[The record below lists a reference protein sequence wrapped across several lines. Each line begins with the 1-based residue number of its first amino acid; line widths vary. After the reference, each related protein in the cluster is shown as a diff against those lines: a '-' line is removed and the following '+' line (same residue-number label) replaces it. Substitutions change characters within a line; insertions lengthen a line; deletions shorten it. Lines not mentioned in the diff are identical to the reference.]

1 MTSKQ
6 EKQSKI
12 PETLLYKLFRYFLCD
27 DDRVYE
33 DIKKELEIKL
43 EAMIKHELYAK
54 SKTADTAEEREK
66 ARQQYLDKVGMRD
79 SFRW

>member
-27 DDRVYE
+27 DDSVYD
-33 DIKKELEIKL
+33 DIKKELESKL
-43 EAMIKHELYAK
+43 DKMLAHELYTR
-54 SKTADTAEEREK
+54 SKTADTDEEREK
-66 ARQQYLDKVGMRD
+66 ARQQYLDMVGMHKD
-79 SFRW
+79 FRW

>member
-43 EAMIKHELYAK
+43 EAMIKHELYTK

-66 ARQQYLDKVGMRD
+66 TRQQYLDMVGMHKD
-79 SFRW
+79 FRW

>member
-1 MTSKQ
+1 MNNK
-6 EKQSKI
+6 EKQVQI
-12 PETLLYKLFRYFLCD
+12 PLSLANRLFRYFLCD
-27 DDRVYE
+27 DDSVYE

-43 EAMIKHELYAK
+43 EAMIKHELYTK
-54 SKTADTAEEREK
+54 SKTSDTAEEREK

>member
-33 DIKKELEIKL
+33 DIKNELEIKL
-43 EAMIKHELYAK
+43 EAMIKHELYTK
-54 SKTADTAEEREK
+54 SKTADTAEERER
-66 ARQQYLDKVGMRD
+66 ARQQYLDKVGIHKD
-79 SFRW
+79 FRW

>member
-1 MTSKQ
+1 MNNK
-6 EKQSKI
+6 EKQVQI
-12 PETLLYKLFRYFLCD
+12 PLSLANRLFRYFLCD
-27 DDRVYE
+27 DDSVYE

-43 EAMIKHELYAK
+43 EAMIKHELYTK
-54 SKTADTAEEREK
+54 SKTSNTAEEREK